1 MEVSALAGIPCTSNG
16 MLLSEELERLMF
28 TSHLLP
34 SPLSTH
40 LLNLA
45 ALTST
50 GYLLNLDFTQD
61 VLTMDPPS
69 LILISPVLYF
79 SKSPQT
85 FWRVAGTLPLFPIQV

>member
-1 MEVSALAGIPCTSNG
+1 MEVSALAGILCTSNG
-16 MLLSEELERLMF
+16 MLPSEELERLMF

-69 LILISPVLYF
+69 L
-79 SKSPQT
+79 
-85 FWRVAGTLPLFPIQV
+85 